1 MCEIS
6 QVGWD
11 VRKEEDRGSR
21 DQEARG
27 WRGARGPGAAAV
39 QRVSRLEQ
47 DRGLQEKV
55 TTEREIKKAFLDH
68 LQLDLRRFY
77 SSVGESEEN

>member
-1 MCEIS
+1 MSGKRKTGGPEI
-6 QVGWD
+6 
-11 VRKEEDRGSR
+11 RRP
-21 DQEARG
+21 EAG
-27 WRGARGPGAAAV
+27 EGRGAPGAAAV
-39 QRVSRLEQ
+39 QRVSRQEQ